1 MSTTERNGVFGVTQA
16 PGSSVRRPMKPATA
30 DVMTVFERLI
40 FNSSSRACAWAYWAR
55 ARSSE
60 ATAAW

>member
-16 PGSSVRRPMKPATA
+16 PGSSVRRPMKPATG
-30 DVMTVFERLI
+30 DVMLVFDRLI
-40 FNSSSRACAWAYWAR
+40 FNSSSRACAWAYCAC
-55 ARSSE
+55 ARSRA